1 MARQNILRD
10 PVRKWVEIICEHK
23 PVLIEFSE
31 IRRMKPPPLELNNRK
46 DFSCDMLSGFDDIL
60 AGRLPVEH
68 LLDYLLI
75 RAATSRTVQGDICS
89 KRIWNERVWESRL
102 AKGAR
107 HA

>member
-31 IRRMKPPPLELNNRK
+31 IRRMEPPPLELNNRK

-60 AGRLPVEH
+60 AGRLPVKH
-68 LLDYLLI
+68 FVDYL
-75 RAATSRTVQGDICS
+75 V
-89 KRIWNERVWESRL
+89 V
-102 AKGAR
+102 
-107 HA
+107 